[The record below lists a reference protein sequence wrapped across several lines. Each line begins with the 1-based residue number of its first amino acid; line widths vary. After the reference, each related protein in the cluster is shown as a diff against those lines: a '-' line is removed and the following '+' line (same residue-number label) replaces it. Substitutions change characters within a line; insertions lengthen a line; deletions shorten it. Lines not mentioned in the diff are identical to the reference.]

1 MQDTL
6 TFSGPMEASSQ
17 SRKDY
22 VEFHAERPIIKKLQD
37 NIPVRPLNGNHVHE
51 QPQSTQRDY
60 GPVESRRPII
70 NRLHDN
76 LKTGQLEGSMDMQ
89 TAYGSSYVHAVE
101 SHRPEIKRMHSTLAL
116 GRGDIP
122 KESVIKTDFPEH
134 QVSRPVIMKPVGQ
147 LQSHDSSWNNGAR
160 NYRRRTSQE
169 FGIGGMSITPAPSM
183 NRVRQMES
191 SIQFGSPLAAGPM
204 MSLAQETFVPLEGAQ
219 RSRMTRPRTSNR
231 LQEQWTNDPSMRNR
245 NNVQPAMQNRDQ
257 QPATAPLV
265 LNDSISKSRN
275 NNKKHQVTDSTVE
288 IGQPNG
294 HHHMNGNGN
303 NSLYKKSYTLPALD
317 PCPASVLHVD
327 DKSRYKFTRE
337 LHNHRFYKPIDV
349 NSGA

>member
-22 VEFHAERPIIKKLQD
+22 VEYHAERPIIKKLQD
-37 NIPVRPLNGNHVHE
+37 NIPVRPMNGVHAHE

-70 NRLHDN
+70 NRLVDN
-76 LKTGQLEGSMDMQ
+76 LKTGQLEGAMDMQ
-89 TAYGSSYVHAVE
+89 TAYGTSYVPGE

-116 GRGDIP
+116 GRGDIA

-134 QVSRPVIMKPVGQ
+134 QVARPVIMRPIGQ
-147 LQSHDSSWNNGAR
+147 LQSNDSSWNEAKNF
-160 NYRRRTSQE
+160 RRRQSQE
-169 FGIGGMSITPAPSM
+169 FGGVMTPVPSM

-191 SIQFGSPLAAGPM
+191 SIQFGSPMAAGPM
-204 MSLAQETFVPLEGAQ
+204 MSLAQETYMPLEGAQ

-231 LQEQWTNDPSMRNR
+231 LQEQWSNDPAAGSRNR
-245 NNVQPAMQNRDQ
+245 HHQPAMQNRDQ
-257 QPATAPLV
+257 PAAPINLQ
-265 LNDSISKSRN
+265 NDSISLARN
-275 NNKKHQVTDSTVE
+275 NKNKKHQVTDSTVDL
-288 IGQPNG
+288 GQPNG
-294 HHHMNGNGN
+294 HHHVNGNGK
-303 NSLYKKSYTLPALD
+303 SLYKKSYTLPAID
-317 PCPASVLHVD
+317 HCPASVLHVD
-327 DKSRYKFTRE
+327 DKSKYKFTRE

>member
-37 NIPVRPLNGNHVHE
+37 NIPVRPMNGIHVHE

-89 TAYGSSYVHAVE
+89 TAYGSSYVHAAE

-134 QVSRPVIMKPVGQ
+134 QVSRPVIMKPIGQ
-147 LQSHDSSWNNGAR
+147 LQSNDSSWNNGSR
-160 NYRRRTSQE
+160 NYRRRASQE
-169 FGIGGMSITPAPSM
+169 FGIGGMSITAAPAPSM

-191 SIQFGSPLAAGPM
+191 SIQFGSPLAAAGPM

-219 RSRMTRPRTSNR
+219 RSRMTRPRTSDR
-231 LQEQWTNDPSMRNR
+231 LQEQWTNDQSSMTRNR
-245 NNVQPAMQNRDQ
+245 NNIHFQPAICKIGTNN
-257 QPATAPLV
+257 PLLPLV
-265 LNDSISKSRN
+265 
-275 NNKKHQVTDSTVE
+275 
-288 IGQPNG
+288 
-294 HHHMNGNGN
+294 
-303 NSLYKKSYTLPALD
+303 
-317 PCPASVLHVD
+317 VL
-327 DKSRYKFTRE
+327 F
-337 LHNHRFYKPIDV
+337 
-349 NSGA
+349 